1 MTTTF
6 ESVIQSLLEAGR
18 PFPKKYLS
26 LFSDIDSASLR
37 LLLEAWPRVP
47 PARKQ
52 ELLSSLNA
60 LLDED
65 TIVSF
70 DDLARALLNDP
81 DAYVRAGAMRLLAEC
96 EDVSLVPIYERI
108 LAGDPEPEARAAAA
122 QALNLFVDLGE
133 LDEIPESLL
142 HRVEEALLAAW
153 RDDNAG
159 VRRSVLESLGYSS
172 REEVSALIESALQRT
187 DPDWQA
193 SALVAMGRSSDERW
207 TEHVIRM
214 LLSEDEGVRLEA
226 VRAAGEL
233 MQPAAR
239 IPLLH
244 LLEEEEEPGIV
255 SAAIWSLSQ
264 IGGEDVRTYLDNL
277 LDATEDEDEI
287 AFIEDAIANLSF
299 SEDIEK
305 FDMLAVDPDLDLIEL
320 GELDEDEED

>member
-6 ESVIQSLLEAGR
+6 ETVIQDLLQAGK

-26 LFSDIDSASLR
+26 LFSDIDPASLR
-37 LLLEAWPRVP
+37 LLLDAWPRVP
-47 PARKQ
+47 LARKL
-52 ELLSSLNA
+52 ELLAALNA
-60 LLDED
+60 LLDKD

-81 DAYVRAGAMRLLAEC
+81 EAPVRAAAMRLLAEC
-96 EDVSLVPIYERI
+96 EDVKLVPIYERI

-133 LDEIPESLL
+133 LDEIPESVL

-153 RDDNAG
+153 RDENAG
-159 VRRSVLESLGYSS
+159 VRRSVLESLAYSS
-172 REEVSALIESALQRT
+172 RADVPALIESALTRT

-193 SALVAMGRSSDERW
+193 SALVAMGRSNDERW

-214 LLSEDEGVRLEA
+214 LLSEDDSVRLEA

-233 MQPAAR
+233 MQPEAR
-239 IPLLH
+239 LPLLH

-264 IGGEDVRTYLDNL
+264 IGGEDVRTYLENL
-277 LDATEDEDEI
+277 LDATEDEEEI
-287 AFIEDAIANLSF
+287 AFIEDALANLSF
-299 SEDIEK
+299 SEDLER
-305 FDMLAVDPDLDLIEL
+305 FDLLAVDPDEDLH
-320 GELDEDEED
+320 ELDELEEFEED